1 MGPEQAGDRR
11 GVRRRAAAAL
21 ALVLLP
27 MLGAP
32 AVALEI
38 PVASREYKQ
47 GIDIAALGVQEIS
60 GAAALAGR
68 LRGMLDRAGTGD
80 GTAPVFE
87 PGRRRM
93 VRFLDTDDC
102 RLWQAGLL
110 LRLRGGEEGGAAAEK
125 VTLKARSQDLF
136 RIAGLSLEARGEGK
150 GGGRSWQDDFYL
162 SAVGDGGLVPVS
174 DYALSVTWDG
184 AAPTGLGALRERV
197 ANLSEVLPEA
207 GEAPLRP
214 GPAITEVALRSGP
227 LRIAGRKTRLEL
239 SLWYRQADGRLLA
252 GDLSFTLKLPLAP
265 GEARQAG
272 DALAGLRAALGR
284 AAGGEAEKSIRALP
298 EGCGKG

>member
-11 GVRRRAAAAL
+11 GARRRGTAAL
-21 ALVLLP
+21 ALALLP
-27 MLGAP
+27 MAAAP

-47 GIDIAALGVQEIS
+47 GIDIAALGMQGIS
-60 GAAALAGR
+60 GATALAGR
-68 LRGMLDRAGTGD
+68 LRGMLDRD
-80 GTAPVFE
+80 GTAPGFE

-93 VRFLDTDDC
+93 VRFLDTEDC

-110 LRLRGGEEGGAAAEK
+110 LRLRGGEEGGAAEK

-150 GGGRSWQDDFYL
+150 GGGRSWQDDFHL
-162 SAVGDGGLVPVS
+162 SAAGDGGLVPVS
-174 DYALSVTWDG
+174 NYALSVTWDG

-197 ANLSEVLPEA
+197 ANLSEALPEA

-214 GPAITEVALRSGP
+214 GPAITEVALRSEP

-265 GEARQAG
+265 GEARQAS
-272 DALAGLRAALGR
+272 DALAGLRAALGS

-298 EGCGKG
+298 ESCGKG

>member
-1 MGPEQAGDRR
+1 MGPEQAGDRLGARWR
-11 GVRRRAAAAL
+11 GAAAL
-21 ALVLLP
+21 ALAFLP

-80 GTAPVFE
+80 GTAAGFG

-110 LRLRGGEEGGAAAEK
+110 LRLRGGEEGGAAEK

-150 GGGRSWQDDFYL
+150 GGGRSWQDDFHL
-162 SAVGDGGLVPVS
+162 SAAGDGELVPVS

-184 AAPTGLGALRERV
+184 PAPTGLGALRKQV
-197 ANLSEVLPEA
+197 ANLSEALPEA

-252 GDLSFTLKLPLAP
+252 GDLSFPLKLPLAP

-272 DALAGLRAALGR
+272 DALAGLRAALGS
-284 AAGGEAEKSIRALP
+284 AAGGEAEKSLRALP

>member
-11 GVRRRAAAAL
+11 GARWRGAAAL
-21 ALVLLP
+21 ALALLP

-80 GTAPVFE
+80 GTAPGFR

-110 LRLRGGEEGGAAAEK
+110 LRLRGGEEGGAAEK

-150 GGGRSWQDDFYL
+150 GGGRSWQDDFHL
-162 SAVGDGGLVPVS
+162 SAAGDGGLVPVS

-184 AAPTGLGALRERV
+184 PAPTGLGALRERV
-197 ANLSEVLPEA
+197 ANLSEALPEA

-272 DALAGLRAALGR
+272 DALAGLRAALGS
-284 AAGGEAEKSIRALP
+284 AAGGEAEKSLRALP